1 MTGSDAYAIFLNGSY
16 GVGKTATLDH
26 VGDLLAA
33 AGRPFALM
41 DVDWFHRSWP
51 VADHDP
57 DNTVI
62 EAQNIAAVWASYRAA
77 GPRQLVLSGVIAS
90 RTDLHRYEDAV
101 GMPVRAIRLV
111 AEPPTVETR
120 LRRRYDADQDHALS
134 WHLERYAEL
143 QERQARADLDEVVL
157 ATDCTT
163 PAEVAR
169 AVVAHFDSTV
179 HDVV

>member
-1 MTGSDAYAIFLNGSY
+1 MAGTGEYAIFLNGSY

-26 VGDLLAA
+26 VGNVLAA

-62 EAQNIAAVWASYRAA
+62 EAQNIAAVWAAYRAA

-101 GMPVRAIRLV
+101 GMPVRAVRLV
-111 AEPPTVETR
+111 AEPPTVESR
-120 LRRRYDADQDHALS
+120 LRRRYDADQDDALS

-143 QERQARADLDEVVL
+143 QDRQAREDLDEAVI
-157 ATDCTT
+157 ATDGTI
-163 PAEVAR
+163 PVEVAR

>member
-1 MTGSDAYAIFLNGSY
+1 MAGTGAYAIFLNGSY

-26 VGDLLAA
+26 VGNVLAA

-57 DNTVI
+57 DNSVI
-62 EAQNIAAVWASYRAA
+62 EAQNIAAVWAAYRAA

-111 AEPPTVETR
+111 AEPPTVEAR
-120 LRRRYDADQDHALS
+120 LRRRYDADQDDALS

-143 QERQARADLDEVVL
+143 QARQARADLDEAVIG
-157 ATDCTT
+157 TDGTT
-163 PAEVAR
+163 PVEVAR
-169 AVVAHFDSTV
+169 AVVAHFDSTA